1 MLLRA
6 VGARGFEPPTARPPA
21 GCATR
26 LRHAP
31 KGLSIPREPRRPC
44 GRQRGV
50 NDAMALPRLLAA
62 PAATYD
68 GRMRLQDASDEWLA
82 KRAARGDADAFEQLV
97 LRYQDR
103 LYTLALRVTLSEP
116 DARDC
121 VQEGLI
127 SAWRAIDRFRGDARF
142 STWIYRIVLR
152 KAYDVLDRRKRTAEP
167 MEEIVIASSDRPA
180 DDRLD
185 LIAAL
190 ATLEPEFRA
199 AVVACD
205 VIGMSMDEAAAALE
219 VPAGTVKSRLHRG
232 RSRLAAEL
240 EAHRAS

>member
-1 MLLRA
+1 MQDVLTVPFPGLAPPRA
-6 VGARGFEPPTARPPA
+6 Y
-21 GCATR
+21 
-26 LRHAP
+26 H
-31 KGLSIPREPRRPC
+31 
-44 GRQRGV
+44 GRVQS
-50 NDAMALPRLLAA
+50 
-62 PAATYD
+62 
-68 GRMRLQDASDEWLA
+68 ASDEVLA
-82 KRAARGDADAFEQLV
+82 RRAADGDEPAFEELV
-97 LRYQDR
+97 VRYQDR
-103 LYTLALRVTLSEP
+103 LYTLALRITLSEP

-190 ATLEPEFRA
+190 A
-199 AVVACD
+199 
-205 VIGMSMDEAAAALE
+205 
-219 VPAGTVKSRLHRG
+219 
-232 RSRLAAEL
+232 
-240 EAHRAS
+240 

>member
-1 MLLRA
+1 MTDALVLPLPS
-6 VGARGFEPPTARPPA
+6 VRPVA
-21 GCATR
+21 AYDGHMR
-26 LRHAP
+26 LR
-31 KGLSIPREPRRPC
+31 
-44 GRQRGV
+44 
-50 NDAMALPRLLAA
+50 
-62 PAATYD
+62 
-68 GRMRLQDASDEWLA
+68 DASDEWLA
-82 KRAARGDADAFEQLV
+82 GRAARGDAAAFEELV

-142 STWIYRIVLR
+142 STWIYRIVIR
-152 KAYDVLDRRKRTAEP
+152 KAYDAIDRRKRAAEP
-167 MEEIVIASSDRPA
+167 MDEIVVPISDRPA

-190 ATLEPEFRA
+190 SALDPEFRA

-205 VIGMSMDEAAAALE
+205 IVGMSMDEAAAALG
-219 VPAGTVKSRLHRG
+219 VPAGTVKSRLSRA
-232 RSRLAAEL
+232 RSRMAAEL
-240 EAHRAS
+240 EGHRTL